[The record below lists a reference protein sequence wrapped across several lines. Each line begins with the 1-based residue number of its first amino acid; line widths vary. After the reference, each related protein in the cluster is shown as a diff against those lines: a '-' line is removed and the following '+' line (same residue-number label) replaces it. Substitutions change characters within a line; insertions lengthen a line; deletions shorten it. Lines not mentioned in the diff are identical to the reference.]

1 MHVESK
7 KHENYE
13 IPYFF
18 KTSMFKTSN
27 GGSVC
32 SGSKKSKFVRKH
44 QTKQMLHFSTLIIK
58 KHHYKYY
65 SIFLFNFLIT
75 K

>member
-7 KHENYE
+7 KHENYV
-13 IPYFF
+13 IPFF
-18 KTSMFKTSN
+18 CKTSMFKTSN

-44 QTKQMLHFSTLIIK
+44 QTKQMLHFCTLIIK
-58 KHHYKYY
+58 KQRYTNNT
-65 SIFLFNFLIT
+65 IFRFNF
-75 K
+75 